1 MSTPAADQS
10 MHGSVAQVGDFRI
23 ESSSSADHAT
33 GHSLEDTAKNVIDSY
48 AARAKGE
55 ETPVAESDPTPVAA
69 VQAVPDNEPGGD
81 EDGEDKAPGATPPKK
96 GSLRWRHDELRSRV
110 HAATREFH
118 EVNGQLGATRGEIA
132 AAETR
137 LAELKTEAETLA
149 KGKTLA
155 PAVTAAPATDDP
167 MPEWEG
173 ENGYDKAGKSF
184 TEYERDREKW
194 MTRNIS
200 AKIKDEIRSE
210 LTAEQQQRAEAE
222 KATRASADREAETR
236 RFDAMSAERVKAMVD
251 ELNNDPEVATALQN
265 DEFLDMPRP
274 PFMSALLTAHAQRA
288 DVLRHLAMNPADGY
302 AFASLEMTQP
312 IMEAFKS
319 TDDPVRL
326 LSALANNIPEAQRI
340 ARYESPYYAMKALA
354 ALELSSEG
362 AKSGTPSETPRQP
375 VATPLPAKLGGRSAA
390 HVSSLAD
397 IASSTDHFDEYA
409 RRRLAGED
417 VSA

>member
-1 MSTPAADQS
+1 MSTPAADTS

-55 ETPVAESDPTPVAA
+55 EPPVAESDSTPVAA

-81 EDGEDKAPGATPPKK
+81 EDGDDKAPGATAPKK

-118 EVNGQLGATRGEIA
+118 EVTGQLGATRGEIA
-132 AAETR
+132 AAEKR
-137 LAELKTEAETLA
+137 LAALRAEQETVLKGTPA
-149 KGKTLA
+149 A
-155 PAVTAAPATDDP
+155 PIAAPAEADVQ
-167 MPEWEG
+167 PEWDG
-173 ENGYDKAGKSF
+173 DAGYDKQGKSF
-184 TEYERDREKW
+184 TEFSKDNTAW
-194 MTRNIS
+194 
-200 AKIKDEIRSE
+200 IKRQIAAE
-210 LTAEQQQRAEAE
+210 LRTEMTAEQQQRDTA
-222 KATRASADREAETR
+222 ATAAREIADREAEAQ
-236 RFDAMSAERVKAMVD
+236 RFDAMGQERVRAIIADLHK
-251 ELNNDPEVATALQN
+251 DPEVAAALKS
-265 DEFLDMPRP
+265 DYFLDIPTP
-274 PFMSALLTAHAQRA
+274 PFLEGMMKLHDKGSDIIRHIALNPDEGVAFVGLKLT
-288 DVLRHLAMNPADGY
+288 V
-302 AFASLEMTQP
+302 P
-312 IMEAFKS
+312 IMDALKEN
-319 TDDPVRL
+319 DDPVRL
-326 LSALANNIPEAQRI
+326 LSALANNVPEAQRI
-340 ARYESPYYAMKALA
+340 ARLSPYNAMKALA

-362 AKSGTPSETPRQP
+362 AKSGTPSGTPRQP

-397 IASSTDHFDEYA
+397 IASNTDHFDEYA